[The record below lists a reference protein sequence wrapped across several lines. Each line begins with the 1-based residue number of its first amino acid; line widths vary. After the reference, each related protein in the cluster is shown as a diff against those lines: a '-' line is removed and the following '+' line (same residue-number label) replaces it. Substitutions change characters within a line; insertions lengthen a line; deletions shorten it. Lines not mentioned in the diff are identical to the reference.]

1 MSMVTIDGVDYVKE
15 NLSEEGQARIE
26 YILKQQRKRI
36 ELIFALQDVE
46 ESIRYHGEQ
55 IREEQ

>member
-1 MSMVTIDGVDYVKE
+1 MVTIDGVDYVKE
-15 NLSEEGQARIE
+15 NLSEEGKARVE

-46 ESIRYHGEQ
+46 ESIRHHGEQ

>member
-1 MSMVTIDGVDYVKE
+1 MITIDGVDYVEEDLSKE
-15 NLSEEGQARIE
+15 GKARVQ
-26 YILKQQRKRI
+26 YILKLKRKRI

>member
-1 MSMVTIDGVDYVKE
+1 MVTIDGVDYVKE
-15 NLSEEGQARIE
+15 NLSEEGKARIE

>member
-1 MSMVTIDGVDYVKE
+1 MVTIDGVDYVEE
-15 NLSEEGQARIE
+15 NLSEEGKARVQ

-46 ESIRYHGEQ
+46 ESIRHHGEQ

>member
-15 NLSEEGQARIE
+15 NLSEEGKARVE

-46 ESIRYHGEQ
+46 ESIRHHGEQ

>member
-1 MSMVTIDGVDYVKE
+1 MITIDGVDYVEE
-15 NLSEEGQARIE
+15 NLSEEGKARVE

-46 ESIRYHGEQ
+46 ESIRHHGEQ

>member
-1 MSMVTIDGVDYVKE
+1 MVTIDGVDYVKE
-15 NLSEEGQARIE
+15 NLSEEGKARIE
-26 YILKQQRKRI
+26 YILKHQRKRI

>member
-1 MSMVTIDGVDYVKE
+1 MVTIDGVDYVKE